1 MGRCRKKFV
10 GMLLIAA
17 LALTACAGKSEE
29 AAETTPAASQPDI
42 TGSTNG
48 TDQEEETEKLS
59 VEVLEKKYPGKTV
72 LTWIYND
79 VISIT
84 PEINLKIND
93 LLVQKGCDYVLYF
106 YSVPETMFATK
117 VNAMINGGSAP
128 DLLCAGVG
136 EAGTYQGTYRAYQ
149 NGWLLDLEDYLQTE
163 EGKKLWEAV
172 PETCW
177 QASMVGGKYLGVC
190 TMLPVCSD
198 AAYYVNKDLM
208 EQYGLTEEDFVN
220 RTPAELGELL
230 ALVKE
235 ENVCALDMDGSI
247 AGVVNV
253 QTIVENR
260 GYQSDAIVISNDDK
274 DAQAENIFA
283 NENAAAWFRAV
294 ADYRQK
300 GYLAGAG
307 EDGKETE
314 FQNFF
319 ISLGADNRFDSSY
332 SERIIAALH
341 SSYPGAGE
349 IAVIPYDT
357 MPLTTYFNSISGV
370 CSASGHQQ
378 EALAALTMTM
388 TDREISDLLLYGIK
402 DEHYETD
409 ENGKIIPF
417 DNFTWVYAMYFGNT
431 LVSTPTVN
439 EPENKAEAFCEAFA
453 SMKETA
459 VLGKYVD
466 LTEYADQVQTIQEI
480 TEEYAGLW
488 SGEFEDVDGT
498 LAEACEKLEAAGI
511 QEILDAVNA
520 QLQ

>member
-1 MGRCRKKFV
+1 
-10 GMLLIAA
+10 MLLIAA
-17 LALTACAGKSEE
+17 LALTACAGESEE
-29 AAETTPAASQPDI
+29 VAETTSAASQPDT
-42 TGSTNG
+42 TGSTDG
-48 TDQEEETEKLS
+48 TDGTDGSDEEVTEKLS
-59 VEVLEKKYPGKTV
+59 VEKLEKKYPGKTV
-72 LTWIYND
+72 LTWVYND
-79 VISIT
+79 VVSIT

-106 YSVPETMFATK
+106 YSVPETLFERK
-117 VNAMINGGSAP
+117 VNAMINGGNTP
-128 DLLCAGVG
+128 DLICASVG
-136 EAGTYQGTYRAYQ
+136 AAGTYQGTYRAYQ

-172 PETCW
+172 PEACW
-177 QASMVGGKYLGVC
+177 QASMVDGEYLGVC

-208 EQYGLTEEDFVN
+208 EQYGLTEEDFMN

-230 ALVKE
+230 ALVQE

-247 AGVVNV
+247 TDVVNV

-260 GYQSDAIVISNDDK
+260 GYQSDAIVISNDDQ

-283 NENAAAWFRAV
+283 NDNAVAWFRAV

-300 GYLAGAG
+300 GYLAGTG
-307 EDGKETE
+307 EEEKQTVP
-314 FQNFF
+314 QNFF
-319 ISLGADNRFDSSY
+319 ISLGADNRFDSAY
-332 SERIIAALH
+332 ADRIIALLH
-341 SSYPGAGE
+341 STYPEAGE

-388 TDREISDLLLYGIK
+388 TDREISDLLLYGIE
-402 DEHYETD
+402 DEHYELD
-409 ENGKIIPF
+409 ENGKINPF
-417 DNFTWVYAMYFGNT
+417 DIISWGYSMYFGNT

-439 EPENKAEAFCEAFA
+439 EPDNKEEVFGEAFA

-466 LTEYADQVQTIQEI
+466 LTDYADQVEMIQEI

-488 SGEFEDVDGT
+488 NGAFEDVDGT